1 MVSFFPPRHNISSA
15 EKVWVA
21 LALATSAELSGGKI
35 IFDTVSIIEF
45 PSSSK
50 KLFSQSPPV
59 IPDPNSSMAS
69 WVILTSPVNS
79 GHP

>member
-1 MVSFFPPRHNISSA
+1 MVSFFPTRHNISSA

-45 PSSSK
+45 RNIIADNINIK
-50 KLFSQSPPV
+50 NQL
-59 IPDPNSSMAS
+59 
-69 WVILTSPVNS
+69 ILVLLI
-79 GHP
+79 G